1 MFIAFKTR
9 TVCAPRCRSPWAEL
23 SEEEWR
29 AKVMQHKAAVE
40 DGGVQLS
47 TLGVFMAF
55 NPGFHGDIHREW
67 E

>member
-1 MFIAFKTR
+1 M
-9 TVCAPRCRSPWAEL
+9 AEL